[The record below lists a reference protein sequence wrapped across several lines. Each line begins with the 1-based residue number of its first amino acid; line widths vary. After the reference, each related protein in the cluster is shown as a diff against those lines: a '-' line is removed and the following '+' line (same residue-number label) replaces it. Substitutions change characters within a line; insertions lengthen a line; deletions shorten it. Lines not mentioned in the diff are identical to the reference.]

1 MLPAN
6 YRLTVK
12 NETGATSGAVSVKIK
27 RNKFS
32 SAAAATYDSE
42 ASAFSAASIA
52 SLAHDQTNMTAQS
65 NATGDWMGF
74 DWFITVA
81 NGSSAGFYSLWLE
94 VSTDGGTTWPTAGES
109 ELLDTINVA
118 ASTTEKRSGSY

>member
-27 RNKFS
+27 KSKLS
-32 SAAAATYDSE
+32 SAAAVSYDSE
-42 ASAFSAASIA
+42 VTAFSATSIA
-52 SLAHDQTNMTAQS
+52 SLAHDQTNTTAQS

-74 DWFITVA
+74 DYFITVA
-81 NGSSAGFYSLWLE
+81 NGTGAGIYSLWLE
-94 VSTDGGTTWPTAGES
+94 ISTDSGTTWPTAGES
-109 ELLDTINVA
+109 ELLDSINVA
-118 ASTTEKRSGSY
+118 ASTTEKRSGTY